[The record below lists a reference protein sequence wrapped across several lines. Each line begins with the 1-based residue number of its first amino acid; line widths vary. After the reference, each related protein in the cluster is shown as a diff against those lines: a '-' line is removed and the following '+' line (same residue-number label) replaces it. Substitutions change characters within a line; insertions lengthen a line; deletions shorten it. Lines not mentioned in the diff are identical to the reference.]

1 MLKGFLVMGTILEFK
16 PKTKQVPVTFWDRY
30 KDVLRKYYSEN
41 DVHLIVAAI
50 MDTDCYER
58 TNDDIRKVADI
69 YYKFAPEK

>member
-1 MLKGFLVMGTILEFK
+1 MGTVLEFK
-16 PKTKQVPVTFWDRY
+16 QKTKQAQPETFWDRF
-30 KDVLRKYYSEN
+30 KGVLRKYYSEN

-50 MDTDCYER
+50 LDMECYQR